1 MTVVVQGEEPPDE
14 SSDREYLSKKLE
26 EVRKDCQWILSMGS
40 VGVLGVVL
48 KDGFGSA
55 SPGLRLTV
63 TALSIAQIL
72 VSMLGSVTWG
82 ATTVDSSEF
91 VALSRNR
98 LQARLRLRNLAIV
111 LLAVTI
117 VLIAI
122 LGWVGVADKRVGML

>member
-1 MTVVVQGEEPPDE
+1 MD
-14 SSDREYLSKKLE
+14 
-26 EVRKDCQWILSMGS
+26 S
-40 VGVLGVVL
+40 VYGLRRCAGVVL